1 MKEIIKKRR
10 LESSV
15 FIYLPKGFRPVRFRK
30 PDRSWQQ
37 SNCVPLNH
45 EQVIFVM
52 Y

>member
-30 PDRSWQQ
+30 PDRS
-37 SNCVPLNH
+37 PLGKVNFDIK
-45 EQVIFVM
+45 QAFV
-52 Y
+52 